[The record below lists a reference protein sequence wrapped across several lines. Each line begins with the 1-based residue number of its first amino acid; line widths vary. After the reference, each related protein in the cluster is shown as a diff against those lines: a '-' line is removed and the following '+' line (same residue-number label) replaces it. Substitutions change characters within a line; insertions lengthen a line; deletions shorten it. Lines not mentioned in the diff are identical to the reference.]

1 MRLATNLAAALAL
14 AAFALPAF
22 AQDTPDAAVAGTK
35 QFEQKVLTDGLEG
48 PWEITW
54 GPDGWLW
61 VTERTGGKITRVNP
75 ADGTKQV
82 AIVI

>member
-1 MRLATNLAAALAL
+1 MRFAAALAVSL
-14 AAFALPAF
+14 AIGAMAPAF

-35 QFEQKVLTDGLEG
+35 QFDMKVLADGFEG

-61 VTERTGGKITRVNP
+61 LTERVGGKITLSL
-75 ADGTKQV
+75 
-82 AIVI
+82 IHI